1 MPKKICISLAV
12 WFLGISCLQAPAAD
26 RPSTDRPSTDRPSTD
41 RIAAEAERA
50 SATAEN
56 EAAPAKTAAASAS
69 SVDTGARRAAGLAP
83 LADNF
88 RKNEGESAV
97 SLYNQA
103 ADFLSKEE
111 KGRAFLL
118 LERACANYIYPPACR
133 ALQRAGGPLPLAL
146 LIWAGAFVVYAFFT
160 LILIGFLIFSKKGA
174 GFKTRRTAFIVWN
187 VLFFALN
194 KSAASAILRPGGR
207 AVQSCDLQ
215 NAPIEGALSKGSLKK
230 GEAFSGLKNY
240 RNEWF
245 KIKTE
250 SGQAG
255 WVPKERLYWTKD

>member
-1 MPKKICISLAV
+1 MPRKICISLAV

-56 EAAPAKTAAASAS
+56 EAAPAKTAASSAS
-69 SVDTGARRAAGLAP
+69 SVDTGARRGGGLAP
-83 LADNF
+83 LSDNF

-97 SLYNQA
+97 ALYNQG
-103 ADFLSKEE
+103 ADHFSKEE
-111 KGRAFLL
+111 TSQAFLL
-118 LERACANYIYPPACR
+118 FERACANYLYPPACR
-133 ALQRAGGPLPLAL
+133 ALRLAGGPLPLAL
-146 LIWAGAFVVYAFFT
+146 LIWIAVFIVYAFFG
-160 LILIGFLIFSKKGA
+160 LILIGFLILSKKTA
-174 GFKTRRTAFIVWN
+174 GFKPRAAAFLAWN
-187 VLFFALN
+187 GLFLILNHAAAEAL
-194 KSAASAILRPGGR
+194 LRPGGR
-207 AVQSCDLQ
+207 AVQSFKLQ
-215 NAPIEGALSKGSLKK
+215 TAPIEGAPAVGFVQK

-250 SGQAG
+250 GGAGG
-255 WVPKERLYWTKD
+255 WVLKERLYWTKD